1 MSKSPPTPAGMRR
14 EPRQARSRERV
25 NRILDAA
32 EALFASQGY
41 AGTTTNAI
49 AAQAGVPIGSLYQ
62 FFPDK
67 ASLLLA
73 LALRYTEILRQE
85 LTAISEMAP
94 PLSLADYANQLIDH
108 TERFFSE
115 HPSYRAVFM
124 EAQGTVRELEAIE
137 EAVDAHLIRDLAASL
152 PRQIPKLAPED
163 YDVIAFVLVKTIG
176 TLLWLSLGQS
186 QSFRQ
191 RLTAETKRLTLH
203 YLDSYISNENAG
215 AG

>member
-1 MSKSPPTPAGMRR
+1 MRR
-14 EPRQARSRERV
+14 QPAQARSRERV

-49 AAQAGVPIGSLYQ
+49 AARAAVPIGSLYQ

-67 ASLLLA
+67 AAILLA
-73 LALRYTEILRQE
+73 LALRYTETLRQK
-85 LTAISEMAP
+85 LTAVGESAAA
-94 PLSLADYANQLIDH
+94 LSLADYANQLIDN
-108 TERFFSE
+108 TDRFFSD

-137 EAVDAHLIRDLAASL
+137 ETVDAHLIRDLAASL
-152 PRQIPKLAPED
+152 PRQLPGLAPED
-163 YDVIAFVLVKTIG
+163 YDTIAFVLVKTIG
-176 TLLWLSLGQS
+176 TLLWLSLGQP

-203 YLDSYISNENAG
+203 YLNSYVSPENTG